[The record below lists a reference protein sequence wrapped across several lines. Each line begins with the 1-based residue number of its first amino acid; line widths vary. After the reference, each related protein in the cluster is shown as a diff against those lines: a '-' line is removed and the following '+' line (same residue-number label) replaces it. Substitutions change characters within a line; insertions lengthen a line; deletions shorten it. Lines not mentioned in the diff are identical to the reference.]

1 MAESYLERHKS
12 RSNQLNQRQKRGFIM
27 NFEQEI
33 EIIVT
38 DKQTAFLR
46 ATPEETTQKFP
57 QPKFK
62 ALWKVLKCHLEA
74 VMKVLQVC

>member
-1 MAESYLERHKS
+1 
-12 RSNQLNQRQKRGFIM
+12 M
-27 NFEQEI
+27 NFEPEI

-46 ATPEETTQKFP
+46 TTPEETTKKFP

-62 ALWKVLKCHLEA
+62 ALWKVLKYHLEA

>member
-1 MAESYLERHKS
+1 
-12 RSNQLNQRQKRGFIM
+12 M
-27 NFEQEI
+27 NFEPEI

-46 ATPEETTQKFP
+46 ATPEETTKKFP

-62 ALWKVLKCHLEA
+62 DLWKVLKYHLEA